1 MRGKLP
7 EEPSNPDK
15 TATVLGFH
23 KQRKLFC
30 LITGN
35 NITWYDTDWS
45 KLRKNNILF
54 TIHELIE
61 SELFLNRNFVIK
73 NNVPRYGANFDSII
87 VCQSQK
93 HCLLD
98 WKQQNIYNVKTLQ
111 KDNYALSIL
120 MSHLFK
126 DRLQLQIENATIKKD
141 NKVYKNK

>member
-7 EEPSNPDK
+7 EEPENPDK
-15 TATVLGFH
+15 TATVLGKH
-23 KQRKLFC
+23 KIREIFC

-35 NITWYDTDWS
+35 NITWYDTGWS

-54 TIHELIE
+54 TIHELNE
-61 SELFLNRNFVIK
+61 SELFLNKNFVIK

-93 HCLLD
+93 YCILD
-98 WKQQNIYNVKTLQ
+98 WDGKNIFDVNTLK

-126 DRLQLQIENATIKKD
+126 DRLKLQMENISIKND
-141 NKVYKNK
+141 NKVYTIQ